1 MNHFIINHKKCPEC
15 GGRIKGYYYY
25 CGQCGNQDVVNW
37 KKQIDKNNMLWH
49 QVLDENGAV
58 SKKFNITKF
67 PTNFLLDENGKIL
80 KRDVSKIE
88 LLSILSKL

>member
-37 KKQIDKNNMLWH
+37 KFSGALLMIAGAIFFLVIYFTTKNFCANLLFS
-49 QVLDENGAV
+49 QVPFC
-58 SKKFNITKF
+58 KYF
-67 PTNFLLDENGKIL
+67 
-80 KRDVSKIE
+80 
-88 LLSILSKL
+88 